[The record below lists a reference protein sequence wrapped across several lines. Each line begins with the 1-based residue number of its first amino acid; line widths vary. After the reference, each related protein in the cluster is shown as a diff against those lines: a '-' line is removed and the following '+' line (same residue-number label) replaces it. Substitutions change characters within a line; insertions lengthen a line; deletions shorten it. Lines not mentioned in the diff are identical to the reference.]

1 MLITDWQNTQKIL
14 VGKETF
20 DFISSVMPE
29 YSTKLMKTYSEKKI
43 QFEHGSNFRDDIAI
57 SEQFTKK
64 YQTLEFKLSNLRI
77 NRLSDVNFLQELFI
91 NQCPNLNTSLPSSM
105 KCDMICDGVMMD
117 GISNAINFLATRIE
131 FIDQMVTLDETS
143 YLGIVRELDDFSILL
158 YHLIQPVI
166 LQIQEVQW

>member
-1 MLITDWQNTQKIL
+1 
-14 VGKETF
+14 
-20 DFISSVMPE
+20 
-29 YSTKLMKTYSEKKI
+29 
-43 QFEHGSNFRDDIAI
+43 
-57 SEQFTKK
+57 
-64 YQTLEFKLSNLRI
+64 
-77 NRLSDVNFLQELFI
+77 
-91 NQCPNLNTSLPSSM
+91 M